1 MVTWFSWLTMA
12 GCLNQEAGGSL
23 LKYTTQVKRKLSK
36 LEILKTITTVLNFS
50 KIKRRKPPILS
61 GGRLLGIKTT
71 HISKEMLANNLKPQ
85 NTNFLNEIFL

>member
-36 LEILKTITTVLNFS
+36 LEILKTITTVL
-50 KIKRRKPPILS
+50 
-61 GGRLLGIKTT
+61 
-71 HISKEMLANNLKPQ
+71 ISQKSSEENLQ
-85 NTNFLNEIFL
+85 FYREGVYWE